1 MKLGDDVLEVVA
13 KAIREKSRAY
23 DCIGRW
29 SGDEFV
35 LALPGVIAPG
45 PFDASVLTADFP
57 MMIGITVLLLV
68 LARGFRNQ
76 RSLTRPHGVLLLML
90 FVAYYVYL
98 FSQQQ
103 G

>member
-1 MKLGDDVLEVVA
+1 MIEETLLGPDPT
-13 KAIREKSRAY
+13 R
-23 DCIGRW
+23 
-29 SGDEFV
+29 
-35 LALPGVIAPG
+35 
-45 PFDASVLTADFP
+45 TA
-57 MMIGITVLLLV
+57 TVLLLV